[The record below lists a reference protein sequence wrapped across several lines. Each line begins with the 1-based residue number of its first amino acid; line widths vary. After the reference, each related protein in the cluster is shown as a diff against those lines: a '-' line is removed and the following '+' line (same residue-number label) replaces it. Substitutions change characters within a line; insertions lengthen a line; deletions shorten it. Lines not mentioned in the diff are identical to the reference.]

1 MTITITLTSAGSDS
15 GPFDIYGN
23 STGSF
28 VLITS
33 GVSKLSLTS
42 GYNISVPDGTTVV
55 RVQSTGTCTNY
66 QDIPVQTTTTTV
78 APTTTIAPVNGTI
91 NIYCNTV
98 YNEGE
103 PLSATVE
110 VSALTGGSGTY
121 QITNTLYLSEAG
133 ALGGTYVNA
142 GSSPVNYSLVE
153 NNTWWVGIRDTNNPT
168 NKIAKQIVVNCQAA
182 CTEYTVSTTSG
193 SGQSYSYTACDGTAS
208 GGAIGGSGGYDAD
221 TFCAQTGTVTLLG
234 SELTL
239 TANLA
244 CTVEPTT
251 TVAPTTQ
258 PPGEL
263 CFYYDA
269 VVAVNDLQNSQ
280 DGNVYFVYT
289 DCNGVQQT
297 NIQSNEGTWTNAFCA
312 TGFVG
317 TYFINT
323 NNQQV
328 TGLSTADYTGQACGN
343 V

>member
-78 APTTTIAPVNGTI
+78 APTTA
-91 NIYCNTV
+91 
-98 YNEGE
+98 
-103 PLSATVE
+103 
-110 VSALTGGSGTY
+110 
-121 QITNTLYLSEAG
+121 
-133 ALGGTYVNA
+133 
-142 GSSPVNYSLVE
+142 
-153 NNTWWVGIRDTNNPT
+153 
-168 NKIAKQIVVNCQAA
+168 
-182 CTEYTVSTTSG
+182 
-193 SGQSYSYTACDGTAS
+193 
-208 GGAIGGSGGYDAD
+208 
-221 TFCAQTGTVTLLG
+221 
-234 SELTL
+234 
-239 TANLA
+239 
-244 CTVEPTT
+244 
-251 TVAPTTQ
+251 APTTQ

-297 NIQSNEGTWTNAFCA
+297 NAQSNEGTWTNAFCA
-312 TGFVG
+312 TGFTG
-317 TYFINT
+317 TYILQ
-323 NNQQV
+323 NNIQM
-328 TGLSTADYTGQACGN
+328 TGISTADYTGQACGN

>member
-23 STGSF
+23 STGAF

-42 GYNISVPDGTTVV
+42 GYTTTAPDGTTVV

-66 QDIPVQTTTTTV
+66 QDIPVQTT
-78 APTTTIAPVNGTI
+78 
-91 NIYCNTV
+91 
-98 YNEGE
+98 
-103 PLSATVE
+103 
-110 VSALTGGSGTY
+110 
-121 QITNTLYLSEAG
+121 
-133 ALGGTYVNA
+133 
-142 GSSPVNYSLVE
+142 
-153 NNTWWVGIRDTNNPT
+153 
-168 NKIAKQIVVNCQAA
+168 
-182 CTEYTVSTTSG
+182 
-193 SGQSYSYTACDGTAS
+193 
-208 GGAIGGSGGYDAD
+208 
-221 TFCAQTGTVTLLG
+221 
-234 SELTL
+234 
-239 TANLA
+239 
-244 CTVEPTT
+244 TT